1 LGLELLSF
9 LSHYSLHL
17 PKGKSLKV
25 DGVMVDFCIHFWDLI
40 GEDYFQMIL
49 TTTEER
55 HFPNGVNQKLITLPF
70 KVGNEYFGN

>member
-1 LGLELLSF
+1 
-9 LSHYSLHL
+9 
-17 PKGKSLKV
+17 
-25 DGVMVDFCIHFWDLI
+25 MVDFCIHFWDLI